1 MIAALD
7 AMLTRLYSTDFME
20 SSARPDRTP
29 PDRTARIQVT
39 PAADSSRPRRPAVD
53 PFEKTVLLRDAAAGR
68 ERSSSPAAESPQ
80 ENLFQYYTIINKIGD
95 GGMGVV
101 YLARDKRLGRFVAI
115 KRLNAQG
122 QRVPSLRQRF
132 LQEARAVAALT
143 HIHIVH
149 IYALGEDQDGPYIVM
164 EYIAGPDNKPA
175 GRTTEPDHPTPPLT
189 LDQLVARNGQL
200 AMAEAVTLLIKVGR
214 AVSYAHSCGVIH
226 RDLKPGNVLL
236 DKSNEPKIVD
246 FGLARILRGEE
257 DKLTVPGEK
266 LLSLGY
272 GAPEQEQDASLSDE
286 RADVYGLGALLYF
299 ALTGQNPRY
308 FREQDIPVPFR
319 DVLVKAL
326 ATDRDQ
332 RFSSAAAFTEALQAT
347 QDKTHVAIPTVKTT
361 WHCKWCDTVN
371 PLSLRYCAECGWDGG
386 ETCPECGVETFVGV
400 QFCGTCGADARAY
413 EALQHVLQ
421 RMRAAMEQR
430 LFERVLSLG
439 GRVHGF
445 EAAGPS
451 GRRLQK
457 EAQELREKAER
468 NLARRDELREQIP
481 LELRAENFERA
492 MAFIREI
499 RTLDEGQH
507 LYEEEERRIPEQTLA
522 RDLGRAHRAI
532 RTRDWETASR
542 LCDEILRRFSPENPE
557 GLRLRRRIAVH
568 RGVVQTGWMAA
579 AAAVLAALYLLSLPP
594 LARSARGP
602 LASVLRGFYRPAW
615 NCYAEGPFAGAL
627 SRYNDLWG
635 APDLAVCF
643 AATPA
648 PPVEPEPVQPAPS
661 AQLQGRQVTFNQ
673 QLQTIAADQRRDADK
688 WPQDYLRELNALAER
703 RRTAGDFDG
712 WAVTTA
718 TVKQFNINRQIGDPP
733 SGADFPELTQ
743 LIRKYREIVTGQRLD
758 RCRRLVSTTKK
769 YVNDLAG
776 MQSALTREGKMDAA
790 AAVNAEI
797 HRVQGGGELH
807 DAEAE
812 LAAAA
817 GPATPEPAPVLPT
830 LQPEKIAALAP
841 LRARYQE
848 QFDGITSDY
857 DAKLKLWPAKYKT
870 ALEDLMA
877 QFQKQG
883 SYDDW
888 QKAKDEL
895 DRFDAD
901 QRMQPKDVVAQPP
914 RLAKLQQ
921 DHLALL
927 TEYRKV
933 RATSV
938 LKAATDLATTL
949 EGLQKKYTLE
959 GNMEVAAAVNAEIK
973 QVRNSPEYTA
983 AKQELE
989 PPLPAPAATTNRPP
1003 AAAGTPNGK

>member
-1 MIAALD
+1 
-7 AMLTRLYSTDFME
+7 ME
-20 SSARPDRTP
+20 SSARPERTP

-39 PAADSSRPRRPAVD
+39 PTTQPLRPRPAD
-53 PFEKTVLLRDAAAGR
+53 PFEKTVLLRDAAAGGR
-68 ERSSSPAAESPQ
+68 ERNPDSIGDSAQDS
-80 ENLFQYYTIINKIGD
+80 LFHLYTIVNKIGD

-101 YLARDKRLGRFVAI
+101 YLAKDKRLGRFVAI

-164 EYIAGPDNKPA
+164 EYIAGPDDKPA
-175 GRTTEPDHPTPPLT
+175 GRTAGADRPTPPLT

-200 AMAEAVTLLIKVGR
+200 AVTEAVELLIKVGR
-214 AVSYAHSCGVIH
+214 AVAYAHSCGVIH

-246 FGLARILRGEE
+246 FGLARLMHSEE
-257 DKLTVPGEK
+257 SKLTAPGEK

-299 ALTGQNPRY
+299 TLTGQNPRY

-326 ATDRDQ
+326 ATDREQ
-332 RFSSAAAFTEALQAT
+332 RFPSAAAFTEALQAT
-347 QDKTHVAIPTVKTT
+347 QNKTHVEIPTVKTT
-361 WHCKWCDTVN
+361 WRCKWCDTIN

-400 QFCGTCGADARAY
+400 QFCGACGADARTY
-413 EALQHVLQ
+413 EALQHMLQ
-421 RMRAAMEQR
+421 RMRAAREQR
-430 LFERVLSLG
+430 QFERVLALG
-439 GRVHGF
+439 SRVHGF

-451 GRRLQK
+451 GRRMQK
-457 EAQELREKAER
+457 EAQELREQAER

-492 MAFIREI
+492 LSFIREI
-499 RTLDEGQH
+499 RTLDEDQR
-507 LYEEEERRIPEQTLA
+507 LYADEERRIPEQTLA
-522 RDLGRAHRAI
+522 RDLGRARHAI
-532 RTRDWETASR
+532 RVRDWETATR
-542 LCDEILRRFSPENPE
+542 LCDEILHRFSPENPE
-557 GLRLRRRIAVH
+557 GLRLRRRIAIH
-568 RGVVQTGWMAA
+568 RILVRTGRIAA
-579 AAAVLAALYLLSLPP
+579 ALLGLALLYLLSLPP
-594 LARSARGP
+594 VARSCSTP
-602 LASVLRGFYRPAW
+602 LASAWRGFYRPAW
-615 NCYAEGPFAGAL
+615 NCYAAGAFADVL
-627 SRYNDLWG
+627 GHYNALWG
-635 APDLAVCF
+635 RPDLAASF
-643 AATPA
+643 AVSTP
-648 PPVEPEPVQPAPS
+648 PEEAAQPAPS
-661 AQLQGRQVTFNQ
+661 AELQRRQTAFSQ
-673 QLQTIAADQRRDADK
+673 QLQTIASEQRREADK
-688 WPQDYLRELNALAER
+688 WPQDYLLELNALAER

-712 WAVTTA
+712 WSIATA
-718 TVKQFNINRQIGDPP
+718 AIKQFTVSRQIGDAPT
-733 SGADFPELTQ
+733 GADFPELTL
-743 LIRKYREIVTGQRLD
+743 LIAKYRDIVTGQRLD
-758 RCRRLVSTTKK
+758 RCRRLVATTKK
-769 YVNDLAG
+769 YVNDLAE
-776 MQSALTREGKMDAA
+776 MQRALTREGKMDDA

-797 HRVQGGGELH
+797 RRVQNGGELH
-807 DAEAE
+807 DAETE

-817 GPATPEPAPVLPT
+817 GASGPAAPAPAAVLPPIE
-830 LQPEKIAALAP
+830 PEKVAALAP

-848 QFDGITSDY
+848 QLDGIAADY
-857 DAKLKLWPAKYKT
+857 ESKLKLWPAKYKT

-888 QKAKDEL
+888 QKAKNEL

-901 QRMQPKDVVAQPP
+901 QQVQAKDVVTQPP

-927 TEYRKV
+927 TEHRKV
-933 RATSV
+933 RTTSV
-938 LKAATDLATTL
+938 LKAAEALIAKL
-949 EGLQKKYTLE
+949 EEMQKKQTLA

-973 QVRNSPEYTA
+973 QARNSPEYTA

-989 PPLPAPAATTNRPP
+989 PPPPPAPATNRPP
-1003 AAAGTPNGK
+1003 AAATGNTSGK

>member
-1 MIAALD
+1 MIHALD
-7 AMLTRLYSTDFME
+7 AMPTRLYSYAFME
-20 SSARPDRTP
+20 SNAKPDRTQ

-39 PAADSSRPRRPAVD
+39 PAAATVPRPRRPPVD
-53 PFEKTVLLRDAAAGR
+53 PFEKTVLMRDVATGR
-68 ERSSSPAAESPQ
+68 EHTPSPAVDAPQ
-80 ENLFQYYTIINKIGD
+80 ETLFQYYTIINKIGD

-101 YLARDKRLGRFVAI
+101 YLAKDKRLGRFVAI

-149 IYALGEDQDGPYIVM
+149 IYALGEDHDGPYIVM
-164 EYIAGPDNKPA
+164 EYIAGPDDKPIS
-175 GRTTEPDHPTPPLT
+175 RTAEAALPTPPLT
-189 LDQLVARNGQL
+189 LDQLIVRNGQL
-200 AMAEAVTLLIKVGR
+200 AVSEAVELLIKVGR

-226 RDLKPGNVLL
+226 RDLKPGNILL

-246 FGLARILRGEE
+246 FGLARLMRTEE

-326 ATDRDQ
+326 ATDREQ
-332 RFSSAAAFTEALQAT
+332 RFPSATAFTEALQAT
-347 QDKTHVAIPTVKTT
+347 QNKTQVEIPTVKTT
-361 WHCKWCDTVN
+361 WRCKWCDTIN

-386 ETCPECGVETFVGV
+386 EACPECGVETFVGV

-413 EALQHVLQ
+413 EALQHVLN
-421 RMRAAMEQR
+421 RMRAAMEGR

-457 EAQELREKAER
+457 EAQELREQAER

-492 MAFIREI
+492 LAFIREI
-499 RTLDEGQH
+499 RALDENQH
-507 LYEEEERRIPEQTLA
+507 LYEDEERRLPEQNLA
-522 RDLGRAHRAI
+522 RDLGRANRAI

-542 LCDEILRRFSPENPE
+542 ICDEILRRFSPENPE
-557 GLRLRRRIAVH
+557 GLRLRRRIALH
-568 RGVVQTGWMAA
+568 RGMVQTGWMAA
-579 AAAVLAALYLLSLPP
+579 AALALAVLYLFSLPP
-594 LARSARGP
+594 VALSARGP

-615 NCYAEGPFAGAL
+615 NCYAGGPFAGAL
-627 SRYNDLWG
+627 RHYNGLWG
-635 APDLAVCF
+635 NPDLAVCF
-643 AATPA
+643 TVTPSL
-648 PPVEPEPVQPAPS
+648 PVEPVQPAPS
-661 AQLQGRQVTFNQ
+661 AQLQTLQAEFNRK
-673 QLQTIAADQRRDADK
+673 LQDINTDQRKNADT
-688 WPQDYLRELNALAER
+688 WPEKYKDDLRALAER
-703 RRTAGDFDG
+703 FRTDGNFDG
-712 WAVTTA
+712 WSVTTA
-718 TVKQFNINRQIGDPP
+718 TINQFNKDRQIGDAP
-733 SGADFPELTQ
+733 SGTDFPELTL
-743 LIRKYREIVTGQRLD
+743 LIGKYRKIVTGQRRE
-758 RCRRLVSTTKK
+758 RCRLLVNTTKQ
-769 YVNDLAG
+769 YVKDLTDLQRELMTRQNG
-776 MQSALTREGKMDAA
+776 MGPA

-797 HRVQGGGELH
+797 HRVQDGNELH

-817 GPATPEPAPVLPT
+817 GPAEPSAPVPPQDST
-830 LQPEKIAALAP
+830 KIAAELTP
-841 LRARYQE
+841 LRKNYQE
-848 QFDGITSDY
+848 QLDGIAKDY
-857 DAKLKLWPAKYKT
+857 ENKRKQWPDKYT
-870 ALEDLMA
+870 AAITNLMA
-877 QFQKQG
+877 DFQKQG

-888 QKAKDEL
+888 QKAKVEL
-895 DRFDAD
+895 DRFAAD
-901 QRMQPKDVVAQPP
+901 QQVQPKDVVSQPP
-914 RLAKLQQ
+914 SLAKLQQ
-921 DHLALL
+921 DHLALQA
-927 TEYRKV
+927 EYRKV

-938 LKAATDLATTL
+938 IAAADVLRKKL
-949 EGLQKKYTLE
+949 EELQKKLTQDNHMLD
-959 GNMEVAAAVNAEIK
+959 AAAVNAEFN
-973 QVRNSPEYTA
+973 QVHNSPEYMA
-983 AKQELE
+983 AKLELE
-989 PPLPAPAATTNRPP
+989 PPATNKPPATATATT
-1003 AAAGTPNGK
+1003 GSK